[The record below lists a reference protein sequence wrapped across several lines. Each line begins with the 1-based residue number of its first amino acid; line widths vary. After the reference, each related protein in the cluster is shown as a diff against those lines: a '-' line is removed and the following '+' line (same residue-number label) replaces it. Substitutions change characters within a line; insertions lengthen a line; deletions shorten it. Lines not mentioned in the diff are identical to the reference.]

1 MVYNCVL
8 CVLTIFVPINVTEY
22 SLREADE
29 VSHDNSQA
37 VVKGTAV
44 YNPLTMTDLKP
55 WQGKSISVE
64 FMFSFINPRCACAS
78 RVTVLG
84 LWVCICVCMC
94 VCVHSNLPRHTL
106 ESQKSGT
113 NGFIAIQERLK
124 GRFS

>member
-64 FMFSFINPRCACAS
+64 FMFSFINLRCACAS

-84 LWVCICVCMC
+84 LWVCICVC
-94 VCVHSNLPRHTL
+94 VFTL
-106 ESQKSGT
+106 ICRVTHWNHKREVPTDSSQYR
-113 NGFIAIQERLK
+113 ND
-124 GRFS
+124 